1 MKMMFAP
8 VLEPGCSLHELRR
21 SLNLAAACMNCAG
34 LEPGCSL
41 HELRWSLNLA
51 AACMNCVGLKLFAKN
66 KKVFACYM
74 D

>member
-21 SLNLAAACMNCAG
+21 SLNLAAACMNC
-34 LEPGCSL
+34 
-41 HELRWSLNLA
+41 
-51 AACMNCVGLKLFAKN
+51 VGLKLFAKN